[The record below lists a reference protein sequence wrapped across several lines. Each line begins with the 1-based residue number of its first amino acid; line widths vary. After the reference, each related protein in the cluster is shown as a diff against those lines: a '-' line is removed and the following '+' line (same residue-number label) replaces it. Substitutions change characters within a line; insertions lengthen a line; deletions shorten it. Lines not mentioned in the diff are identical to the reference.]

1 MSMMDY
7 YETPTGRNPK
17 QIKAMRERLNAL
29 AFIRATVPPCELWAQ
44 LAEEATELAH
54 AALKLRRATGGAN
67 PTPVEPSDAFGQV
80 MEEIADVTLL
90 IHVLQLDTT
99 PDALRASMDYK
110 LLRWRGRLEESIIE
124 REGDEE

>member
-1 MSMMDY
+1 MEY
-7 YETPTGRNPK
+7 YETTKRRSPR
-17 QIKAMRERLNAL
+17 QIKETRERLNAL
-29 AFIRATVPPCELWAQ
+29 AFIRATVPPGELWAQ

-54 AALKLRRATGGAN
+54 AALKLRRATGEAN

-99 PDALRASMDYK
+99 PDAIRASMDYK
-110 LLRWRGRLEESIIE
+110 LLRWRGRLEDSMAESE
-124 REGDEE
+124 AGSDEV